1 MIETLPKSK
10 LGAGSNELIKLTT
23 NIVEVRDLTKTYGKQ
38 KALAQVSFQIEAGA
52 IYGFI
57 GPNGA
62 GKTTTLGIL
71 ATLLQPTSGEAYIC
85 GLPISQRKN
94 HYEIRRAVGYLPD
107 GFGIYERMRVREY
120 LDFYAAA
127 FRIPQ
132 PRRTALIDDLLS
144 LVDLTAKRDVYAT
157 ALSHGMKQRLGL
169 ARCLVHDPKLLLLDE
184 PANGLDPRARVELR
198 ELLKELS
205 RMGKTVII
213 SSHIL
218 TELSEMCSHAGIIE
232 RGQMLATGR
241 INDILQHLGGNTRR
255 VQVKFR
261 AVAAYADFIT
271 QSLERAPNVTSVHPV
286 ETEADSNLIGFELDL
301 NGDEQ
306 AQVELLRY
314 IVVQKLPLYA
324 LTETKG
330 NLEDI
335 FMQITQGAVS

>member
-10 LGAGSNELIKLTT
+10 LESGSDALIKPTT

-38 KALAQVSFQIEAGA
+38 KALAQVNFQIEAGA

-85 GLPISQRKN
+85 GLPLSQSKN

-107 GFGIYERMRVREY
+107 GFGIYERMRVWEY

-144 LVDLTAKRDVYAT
+144 LVDLTSKRDAYAT

-169 ARCLVHDPKLLLLDE
+169 ARCLVHDPQLLLLDE

-218 TELSEMCSHAGIIE
+218 TELSEMCTHAGIIE

-241 INDILQHLGGNTRR
+241 INDILQQLGGSTRR

-261 AVAAYADFIT
+261 AVAAYATFIA
-271 QSLERAPNVTSVHPV
+271 QSLERAPNVTVVHPF
-286 ETEADSNLIGFELDL
+286 ETEASSNLLGFELEL